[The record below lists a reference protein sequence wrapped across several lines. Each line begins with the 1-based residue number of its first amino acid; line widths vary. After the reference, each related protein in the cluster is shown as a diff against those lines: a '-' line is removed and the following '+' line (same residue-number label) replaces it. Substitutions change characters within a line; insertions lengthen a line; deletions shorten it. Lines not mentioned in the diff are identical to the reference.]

1 MSIYCYCRDDKY
13 EEAPNEPL
21 KVVCFVK
28 DRSKFALEW
37 QVKELHKYCSEKG
50 YIIIGTKRELC
61 NKKIY
66 FKWGLFRALLNKR
79 ADAVIISDVSAFSKE
94 YDAAMNIVKRFQE
107 KNKKVISA
115 RDNGIIKY
123 KKERSKR
130 EVIKIL

>member
-1 MSIYCYCRDDKY
+1 MSIYCYCRDGKY
-13 EEAPNEPL
+13 EEAPNEHL
-21 KVVCFVK
+21 KVVCFAK
-28 DRSKFALEW
+28 GRSKFALER
-37 QVKELHKYCSEKG
+37 QIKELHKYCSEKE

-66 FKWGLFRALLNKR
+66 FRYGLFRALLNKR
-79 ADAVIISDVSAFSKE
+79 ADAVIISDISAFSKE

-123 KKERSKR
+123 KKERPERK
-130 EVIKIL
+130 VIRVL